1 MTAKNMGR
9 PSKYRPEFVEQAKKL
24 GKLGATDLEI
34 ADFFGI
40 RVRTLFNWKNEHE
53 EFFHALNESKAIPDE
68 RVERSLYHRA
78 IGYEHTEVDIRVI
91 DKRIVKTKIRKYYPP
106 DTTACIF
113 WLKNRQPSNW
123 RAAPEQEDDE
133 TAPTPVKVE
142 ITVKDARIRPDES
155 DA

>member
-1 MTAKNMGR
+1 MTAKDRGR
-9 PSKYRPEFVEQAKKL
+9 PSKYRPEFVEQGKKL
-24 GKLGATDLEI
+24 CLLGATDIEI
-34 ADFFGI
+34 ADFFGVS
-40 RVRTLFNWKNEHE
+40 VRTLLRWKNEHDD
-53 EFFHALNESKAIPDE
+53 FCHALNESKGIPDE

-91 DKRIVKTKIRKYYPP
+91 DKQIVKTKIRKYYPP

-133 TAPTPVKVE
+133 NAPTPVKVE